1 MSSDE
6 KDNKEVNEQPT
17 NESENKE
24 GFFSELFGKKK
35 VDCDLLL
42 NKMRECVNE
51 KNGTTMCNLEVDEW
65 EKHCNKKEEEE
76 TTEETNNND
85 DE

>member
-6 KDNKEVNEQPT
+6 KDNKKVNEQHT
-17 NESENKE
+17 TEKENKE
-24 GFFSELFGKKK
+24 GFFSGLFGKKE

-65 EKHCNKKEEEE
+65 EKHCSKKEEE
-76 TTEETNNND
+76 TTEKTNNND